1 MKSRLSEFLIRAM
14 LLILA
19 ITLGLAS
26 RRFGSWFPNFVAT
39 YSGDTLWATALF
51 LVLGMFL
58 PKAPNWMVAVLAF
71 SISVIVELSQL
82 YHASWIDS
90 LRATTLGGLVLGFR
104 FLWSDIVCYAV
115 GVLIGIVVQTA
126 LIRLLVA
133 PRG

>member
-1 MKSRLSEFLIRAM
+1 MKSRFSEFLIRAM
-14 LLILA
+14 LLILV

-51 LVLGMFL
+51 LALGMFL
-58 PKAPNWMVAVLAF
+58 PKAPNRMVAVLAF

-82 YHASWIDS
+82 YHAPWIDS
-90 LRATTLGGLVLGFR
+90 LRATTLGGLVLGFG

-133 PRG
+133 PSG